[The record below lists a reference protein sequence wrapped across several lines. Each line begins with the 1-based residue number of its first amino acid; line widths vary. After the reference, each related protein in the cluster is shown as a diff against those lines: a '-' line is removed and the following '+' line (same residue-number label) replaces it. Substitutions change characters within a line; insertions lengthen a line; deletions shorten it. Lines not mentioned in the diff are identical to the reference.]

1 MILWLVRHG
10 ETADNAARIFQGQ
23 SGKGLNRRGRAQAG
37 RIAERLAKAPPARI
51 FASDLERAFE
61 TATIIGQACG
71 RTVEP
76 DRDLREVDVGTWT
89 GRGYDEVK
97 TLFPEEHA
105 AWDAGL
111 DVQRGGGETYAQLAE
126 RMERAVARIS
136 AGEGSPALLV
146 SHGGAI
152 KSWIA
157 RILGVSAEGLRAL
170 GGVANTSLTVVER
183 DAHGRHRLHS
193 WNDVAH
199 LDGLVVD
206 EHSD

>member
-76 DRDLREVDVGTWT
+76 DRDLREVDVGLVTARHQAQHPAVDRRDVVELLFRF
-89 GRGYDEVK
+89 GPDALAADEG
-97 TLFPEEHA
+97 A
-105 AWDAGL
+105 AVDL
-111 DVQRGGGETYAQLAE
+111 
-126 RMERAVARIS
+126 ERA
-136 AGEGSPALLV
+136 GALMPRCRC
-146 SHGGAI
+146 HA
-152 KSWIA
+152 
-157 RILGVSAEGLRAL
+157 
-170 GGVANTSLTVVER
+170 
-183 DAHGRHRLHS
+183 
-193 WNDVAH
+193 
-199 LDGLVVD
+199 
-206 EHSD
+206 